1 MKWNLV
7 SMYLF
12 YFFQNLRVNC
22 NFLPKYGSFE
32 ATRAGVYAFTYA
44 FLTEKSEAAMWVNTR
59 TPLNFSP
66 IPIPKDHFTILEP
79 EDQEI
84 GEFFMQFMNVVRQ
97 ILKLLSC
104 VSREILISCNR
115 QANQDPKAVPQ
126 VGESRMDLSCKWL
139 SKGFYWNAA
148 IWGEKSSWPFFCF
161 LTPFICKKFCITT
174 IPNCKYIFKPPPYQ
188 YASNCFFFFSFFL
201 FFLNISSFFDVE
213 I

>member
-1 MKWNLV
+1 MWRPWKLRPTSLEGRSFHCSLFNLSKRRGNLIMKWNLV

-12 YFFQNLRVNC
+12 YSFQNLRVNC

-115 QANQDPKAVPQ
+115 QANQDRSQSSATGGWIKD
-126 VGESRMDLSCKWL
+126 G
-139 SKGFYWNAA
+139 SKLQ
-148 IWGEKSSWPFFCF
+148 IIKQRF
-161 LTPFICKKFCITT
+161 LLE
-174 IPNCKYIFKPPPYQ
+174 N
-188 YASNCFFFFSFFL
+188 
-201 FFLNISSFFDVE
+201 
-213 I
+213 